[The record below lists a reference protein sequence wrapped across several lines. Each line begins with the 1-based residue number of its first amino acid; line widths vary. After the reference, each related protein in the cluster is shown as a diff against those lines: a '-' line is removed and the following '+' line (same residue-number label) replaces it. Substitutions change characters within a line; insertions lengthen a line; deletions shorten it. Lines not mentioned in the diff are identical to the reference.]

1 MKLTMREIV
10 KEDIDLIVKYENEY
24 FHNFTTISKVDED
37 LNNPLIHYYILVKD
51 VVLGYISLWIDED
64 KAQINSLVILLEQR
78 KKGYGSKLLEFTIN
92 KLNEIGVKD
101 LTLEVRP
108 SNTVALKLYEK
119 EGFKQ
124 VAVRKNYYNN
134 GEDAFLMYKRLGS
147 D

>member
-1 MKLTMREIV
+1 MREIV

>member
-10 KEDIDLIVKYENEY
+10 KEDINLIVKYENEY

-134 GEDAFLMYKRLGS
+134 GEDAFLMYKRLGC

>member
-134 GEDAFLMYKRLGS
+134 GEDAFLMYKRLGC

>member
-10 KEDIDLIVKYENEY
+10 KEDIDLIVQCENEY
-24 FHNFTTISKVDED
+24 FHNFTTKNKVED
-37 LNNPLIHYYILVKD
+37 DLSNPLIHYYILVKE
-51 VVLGYISLWIDED
+51 VVLGYINLWIDED

-78 KKGYGSKLLEFTIN
+78 KKDYGSKLLEFTIN
-92 KLNEIGVKD
+92 KLNEIGIRD

-108 SNTVALKLYEK
+108 SNTAALKLYEK

-124 VAVRKNYYNN
+124 VSVRKNYYNN

>member
-1 MKLTMREIV
+1 MREIV
-10 KEDIDLIVKYENEY
+10 KEDIDLIVQCENEY
-24 FHNFTTISKVDED
+24 FHNFTTKNKVED
-37 LNNPLIHYYILVKD
+37 DLANPLIHYYILVKEI
-51 VVLGYISLWIDED
+51 VLGYINLWIDED

-92 KLNEIGVKD
+92 KLNEIGIRD

-108 SNTVALKLYEK
+108 SNTAALKLYAK

-124 VAVRKNYYNN
+124 VSVRKNYYNN

>member
-1 MKLTMREIV
+1 MREIV
-10 KEDIDLIVKYENEY
+10 KEDIEFIVKCENEY
-24 FHNFTTISKVDED
+24 FHNFTTRNKIEDD
-37 LNNPLIHYYILVKD
+37 LNNPLIHYYVLVNEM
-51 VVLGYISLWIDED
+51 VLGYINLWIDED

-92 KLNEIGVKD
+92 KLNEIGVSD

-108 SNTVALKLYEK
+108 SNKAALKLYEK

-124 VAVRKNYYNN
+124 VSVRKNYYNN